1 LGYVRRPLITAP
13 ASKIGWIAGC
23 DPHEYR
29 AFTDDVLRGG
39 KHEQRTTSMTA
50 LQDRLSFRQVDQN
63 ALRQLVCRSFRAVRA
78 AFDVNEEGEELKLLT
93 PGVERC

>member
-1 LGYVRRPLITAP
+1 
-13 ASKIGWIAGC
+13 
-23 DPHEYR
+23 
-29 AFTDDVLRGG
+29 
-39 KHEQRTTSMTA
+39 MTA